1 MSSSRTASPPP
12 ARSVDSARPTI
23 DHLVDHAVARG
34 PAPLVGT
41 LSLVADPRAR
51 RGVRHCLSGLLG
63 AGIAAALAGARSFA
77 AVAQWTADQDASQLA
92 QLGLDR
98 PAPPSEATFRRVFT
112 HLDPDMLDGVL
123 GAWFWT
129 RTATVEGRRVIAID
143 GKTVRGA
150 RTTSGDGISE
160 APHLVAAFDHAA
172 GTVLGQ
178 VAVAAKSN
186 EIPSVRTLLKVL
198 DVTGA
203 VVTLDAMH
211 TQTDTAQTIVQAGG
225 DYVLTVK
232 ANQKTLYAACKRL
245 PWRDIPAHT
254 GVQTGRGRRTH
265 RAIKVTTVPAWID
278 FHAATQIAQVRRTVT
293 RTVKGR
299 QKKTVE
305 IVYVITSADHRAAPP
320 PVLAAWIQGHWS
332 IENRLHW
339 VRDVTYDED
348 RSQIRTGHAP
358 RVMATLRSTAIGL
371 HRLAGATNIAAALRH
386 HAAHPEKIITM
397 MTS

>member
-1 MSSSRTASPPP
+1 M
-12 ARSVDSARPTI
+12 
-23 DHLVDHAVARG
+23 
-34 PAPLVGT
+34 VGT

-123 GAWFWT
+123 GAWFWP

-150 RTTSGDGISE
+150 RTATSD

-198 DVTGA
+198 DITGA
-203 VVTLDAMH
+203 VVTLDALCRRRHNASYADLCVMPMRM
-211 TQTDTAQTIVQAGG
+211 ASLLVGAGF
-225 DYVLTVK
+225 VV
-232 ANQKTLYAACKRL
+232 
-245 PWRDIPAHT
+245 
-254 GVQTGRGRRTH
+254 GV
-265 RAIKVTTVPAWID
+265 
-278 FHAATQIAQVRRTVT
+278 
-293 RTVKGR
+293 
-299 QKKTVE
+299 
-305 IVYVITSADHRAAPP
+305 SA
-320 PVLAAWIQGHWS
+320 
-332 IENRLHW
+332 
-339 VRDVTYDED
+339 
-348 RSQIRTGHAP
+348 
-358 RVMATLRSTAIGL
+358 
-371 HRLAGATNIAAALRH
+371 
-386 HAAHPEKIITM
+386 
-397 MTS
+397 